1 MQYKLTTYT
10 ACLLCMSVSEVNC
23 VFPVLVI
30 MSSFHWKTNRLKHD
44 VIYGKCHMVS
54 FFPPISK
61 KRFLKIK
68 VKCNITSSFELLWY
82 VLTKRECEEKTVD
95 VLYWFWSGSGDTV
108 ITCKTLMATAILK
121 TLKFVCYLNHL
132 VNTCIPECNL
142 LLIQKCSLYVLTG
155 AVSERREE
163 RVLL

>member
-1 MQYKLTTYT
+1 
-10 ACLLCMSVSEVNC
+10 MS
-23 VFPVLVI
+23 F
-30 MSSFHWKTNRLKHD
+30 MH
-44 VIYGKCHMVS
+44 VS
-54 FFPPISK
+54 FRSELCVSSVGYYVFISPKNQQIEAWCYIWQVSHGKLFSPISK

-121 TLKFVCYLNHL
+121 TLNFVCYLNHL
-132 VNTCIPECNL
+132 VNTCISECNL